1 MRPRRRRR
9 RRRRKHRGACP
20 AVVSAPAAAAFTR
33 AASAG
38 RGLLTLVC
46 VSAVPGGMPG
56 GMPGGAGGMDDM
68 MKVLFSDPEV
78 VALMSQPGVGE
89 AIQEIMSDPQGG
101 LAKHQGN
108 PAVMAAFQK

>member
-1 MRPRRRRR
+1 
-9 RRRRKHRGACP
+9 
-20 AVVSAPAAAAFTR
+20 
-33 AASAG
+33 
-38 RGLLTLVC
+38 
-46 VSAVPGGMPG
+46 
-56 GMPGGAGGMDDM
+56 MDDM

>member
-1 MRPRRRRR
+1 VLLLLLPS
-9 RRRRKHRGACP
+9 HA
-20 AVVSAPAAAAFTR
+20 R